1 MPDIPFSSAPRV
13 GSPKLMTG
21 KLIPVN
27 SPESNSGQPIQR
39 TDIDLVGVGGR
50 KLTGSDLFKSQS
62 PEVSASDLQND
73 PKRSWVNLWSPKQVI
88 PTTPKTM
95 DNPPPEPPLPHTR
108 RNSFSDPYPRLT
120 GNYKPKNQMD
130 ETGENDDSGLF
141 GSFGE
146 KLNDLYKHAGEAWNN
161 ATPME
166 KGLAIGI
173 PTALA
178 AGAGALYLR
187 KKRREANKSSSR

>member
-1 MPDIPFSSAPRV
+1 MPRIPLISAPRV
-13 GSPKLMTG
+13 GSPNLMTG
-21 KLIPVN
+21 RLIPVN
-27 SPESNSGQPIQR
+27 SPESNLSQPIQR
-39 TDIDLVGVGGR
+39 SDIDLVGVGSR
-50 KLTGSDLFKSQS
+50 KLTGSDFLKPQS
-62 PEVSASDLQND
+62 DEISASDLQND

-108 RNSFSDPYPRLT
+108 RNSFSEQHPHLS
-120 GNYKPKNQMD
+120 GNYKPAIRTDEDGKN
-130 ETGENDDSGLF
+130 EENGFFSSVGDGF
-141 GSFGE
+141 
-146 KLNDLYKHAGEAWNN
+146 NNLYNRAGEAWNN

-166 KGLAIGI
+166 RALAIGI

-187 KKRREANKSSSR
+187 KKQRDANHSSKK